1 MHPNVHYSTIYSRQD
16 MEATINSGM
25 NKDAVLTYNG
35 TLLSHKKERNNAI
48 FRDMDGPRDYH
59 TV

>member
-1 MHPNVHYSTIYSRQD
+1 

-25 NKDAVLTYNG
+25 NKDVVLTYNG

-48 FRDMDGPRDYH
+48 FRDMDGPRH
-59 TV
+59 CHRV